1 MTQYAPAQDARDLG
15 LNGLSGLE
23 DNPLNVLLEAASRIF
38 DRAAE
43 VPENYFAP
51 APAVQTW
58 TPATSFPL
66 GTKIVPTI
74 RNARIYELTG
84 VPLGAGG
91 GAGGGIVGGPEPP
104 QPEEALSGEI
114 EPVWPTEFD
123 AEVQDGNLIWTDRGL
138 EGTVRIFYG
147 DGTDYLRLPPYIP
160 GSLGAV
166 LLPDE
171 IPGIEFIERDGGLI
185 RTVPGA
191 AYALSLVDPAA
202 WNQALYMDRGR
213 RLWDGWPYG
222 VAIQIVARWGW
233 LSTPADVR
241 QSVIQIGV
249 KLYREN
255 DPAAVRVQEIDGQV
269 IREELPPMA
278 ALIARKWRERGILFD
293 GV

>member
-15 LNGLSGLE
+15 LSGLSGLE
-23 DNPLNVLLEAASRIF
+23 TPALDTVLEAASRIF

-43 VPENYFAP
+43 VPDNYFAP
-51 APAVQTW
+51 APSVEIW
-58 TPATSFPL
+58 KPATVFPL
-66 GTKIVPTI
+66 GTKLVPTV
-74 RNARIYELTG
+74 RNARLYELTG
-84 VPLGAGG
+84 IAGAG
-91 GAGGGIVGGPEPP
+91 E
-104 QPEEALSGEI
+104 SGEF
-114 EPVWPTEFD
+114 EPAWTTEFG
-123 AEVQDGNLIWTDRGL
+123 AIVPDGGLSWTDRGL
-138 EGTVRIFYG
+138 EGTVRLFYG

-166 LLPDE
+166 QLPDS
-171 IPGIEFIERDGGLI
+171 IPGLEFVETEGGLM

-191 AYALSLVDPAA
+191 AFALSLMDPGA
-202 WNQALYMDRGR
+202 WNQVLYMERGR

-222 VAIQIVARWGW
+222 VAVQVIARWGW

-241 QSVIQIGV
+241 QATIQIGV

-269 IREELPPMA
+269 IREELPPTA

-293 GV
+293 AL